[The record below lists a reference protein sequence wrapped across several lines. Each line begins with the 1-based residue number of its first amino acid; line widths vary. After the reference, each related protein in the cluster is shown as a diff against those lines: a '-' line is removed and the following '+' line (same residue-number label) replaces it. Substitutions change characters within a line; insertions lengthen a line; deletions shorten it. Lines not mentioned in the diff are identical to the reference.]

1 MSQQAQSLYNDRVPS
16 VIEPQMSVPPG
27 PEAGEP
33 YSIALNRAGY
43 LFSASRQSSSMTL
56 GGPST
61 VSETMNHHDGQP
73 NGVSLSTWAAQVSS
87 SLATLGEQI
96 STISH
101 VVPSDQIILRDA
113 ESVVARIEALEAR
126 HIHLEEEVAQIRRMI
141 EQLHPHQDVGTG
153 KQPEGGRKED
163 IDETQKKVD
172 NILATIQLEQSRLY
186 PRLLNSTA
194 SMSKMSIQPLPTA
207 SGKPPPNFPATK
219 GEYEH
224 LTKERYEDIMKAY
237 GLPIKGD
244 TTAKKD
250 ALRAFLGLPA

>member
-1 MSQQAQSLYNDRVPS
+1 
-16 VIEPQMSVPPG
+16 MSVPPG

-43 LFSASRQSSSMTL
+43 LFSTSRQSSSMTL
-56 GGPST
+56 GGPT
-61 VSETMNHHDGQP
+61 TASETMNHHDSQP
-73 NGVSLSTWAAQVSS
+73 SSVSLSTWASQVSS
-87 SLATLGEQI
+87 SLTTLGEQI

-101 VVPSDQIILRDA
+101 VIPSDQIILRDA
-113 ESVVARIEALEAR
+113 ESVAARIEALEAR
-126 HIHLEEEVAQIRRMI
+126 HIHLEEEVAQVRRMI
-141 EQLHPHQDVGTG
+141 EQLLPNQDVGAG
-153 KQPEGGRKED
+153 HQQEGGSKRDNDKL
-163 IDETQKKVD
+163 QKKVD
-172 NILATIQLEQSRLY
+172 DILANIQLEQSRLY

-207 SGKPPPNFPATK
+207 SGKPPLNFPATK

-244 TTAKKD
+244 TIAKKD